1 MEKLIACFSEIY
13 YLIHVLYHSNDC
25 YTFIYAVARIALVK
39 PDKARGVEDVIL
51 RAAQTGQIVEKVAC
65 CYMDTINF
73 FTLPHNSYRSLY
85 MHFIPS
91 DWNDLRLT
99 SNEFL
104 FCNIG
109 IWGETYIPTWTNQY
123 PDKQR
128 NQSYSK

>member
-109 IWGETYIPTWTNQY
+109 I
-123 PDKQR
+123 
-128 NQSYSK
+128 